1 VSQRRAR
8 RSVVVLLAATACA
21 HGPAPVADGSPRAA
35 ASAPSTSAAA
45 ASPAA
50 PPTAIAPDPTAARL
64 AAMRAEVDALLA
76 AQAMVFWDMW
86 TRGAAAGA
94 DPAAGHEALFSAEAL
109 AFVRGARAGAE
120 GDERRALDL
129 LHGFLLGE
137 HLARAAAG
145 APEPPPAAVVWGGR
159 TVAGARVP
167 ALLAAEA
174 DAPRRAALERAWVE
188 AERKKGPA
196 LDARWKA
203 LAAAAA
209 NAGYPSL
216 LALAG
221 ELRGETPDALTVL
234 AESVLAT
241 TDAAYRTLLD
251 GVAQLELGRRLA
263 QLRGRDLPRLF
274 RVAEE
279 PQAFPAGRLAGDAQG
294 ALAALGLDLAG
305 RGVVLDGDARPGK
318 DPRAL
323 ALPIEVPGNV
333 RVSFTPV
340 AGASELRGLLH
351 ELGAAAFYAH
361 VAAPALEF
369 RRLGAVTAETWA
381 ALFEGLAGDPA
392 WLAERTGLSEAHLA
406 RLVRAGAARQLHEA
420 RALAARIL
428 VEVGRAGGAAFTPAI
443 ARTVIE
449 RAFARPVEND
459 ELELFLGARD
469 PLLES
474 ADALRALL
482 LAAQAEAFLRARAP
496 APWWR
501 APEAGALLGAA
512 FAEGS
517 RLAPPALA
525 RSLGAAT
532 LDASALDATARSR
545 AAAAGVRLAKS
556 R

>member
-1 VSQRRAR
+1 
-8 RSVVVLLAATACA
+8 
-21 HGPAPVADGSPRAA
+21 
-35 ASAPSTSAAA
+35 
-45 ASPAA
+45 
-50 PPTAIAPDPTAARL
+50 
-64 AAMRAEVDALLA
+64 
-76 AQAMVFWDMW
+76 
-86 TRGAAAGA
+86 GAAADA
-94 DPAAGHEALFSAEAL
+94 DPAAGHEALFSADEL
-109 AFVRGARAGAE
+109 AFERGARARAE
-120 GDERRALDL
+120 GDERRAHDL
-129 LHGFLLGE
+129 LHAFHLGE
-137 HLARAAAG
+137 HLSRAAAG
-145 APEPPPAAVVWGGR
+145 APEPPAAAVTWGGR

-209 NAGYPSL
+209 KAGYPSL
-216 LALAG
+216 IALAG

-241 TDAAYRTLLD
+241 TDAAYRTLLG
-251 GVAQLELGRRLA
+251 GVAQLELSRRLA
-263 QLRGRDLPRLF
+263 DLRGRDLPRLF

-279 PQAFPAGRLAGDAQG
+279 PQAFPAGRLAADAQS
-294 ALAALGLDLAG
+294 ALAGVGLDLAG
-305 RGVVLDGDARPGK
+305 RAGVVLDGDARPGK

-323 ALPIEVPGNV
+323 ALPVEVPGNV

-361 VAAPALEF
+361 VAQPALEF

-428 VEVGRAGGAAFTPAI
+428 VEVGRAGGPAFTPGI

-482 LAAQAEAFLRARAP
+482 LAAQAEAFLRARTP

-545 AAAAGVRLAKS
+545 AAAAGVRLAES